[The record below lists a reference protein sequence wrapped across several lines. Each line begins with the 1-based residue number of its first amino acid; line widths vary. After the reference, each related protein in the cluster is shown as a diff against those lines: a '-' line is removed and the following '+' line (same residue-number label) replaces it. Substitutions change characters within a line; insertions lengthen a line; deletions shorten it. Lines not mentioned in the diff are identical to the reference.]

1 MKNGDIA
8 VKKKAKVQ
16 RRESRGGQAK
26 EERKKEQKEE
36 QQKEQQQKA
45 QIPHADYREEACFE
59 SFVCAHCGKKIQPE
73 GAGSKH
79 RNHCPHCL
87 YSLHVDETAGD
98 RKAVC
103 HGEMEPIA
111 IVAREDGDWSI
122 LHRCKRCGKLNL
134 NRALADDNPILLM
147 QLAVQPLAHPPFPMR
162 YLESFLENRNEE
174 KEDEV

>member
-1 MKNGDIA
+1 M
-8 VKKKAKVQ
+8 
-16 RRESRGGQAK
+16 
-26 EERKKEQKEE
+26 
-36 QQKEQQQKA
+36 
-45 QIPHADYREEACFE
+45 
-59 SFVCAHCGKKIQPE
+59 
-73 GAGSKH
+73 
-79 RNHCPHCL
+79 
-87 YSLHVDETAGD
+87 DETAGD

-147 QLAVQPLAHPPFPMR
+147 QLAVRPLAHPPFPMR

>member
-16 RRESRGGQAK
+16 RRESRGGAA
-26 EERKKEQKEE
+26 KEE

-45 QIPHADYREEACFE
+45 QIPHADYRKEACFE

-111 IVAREDGDWSI
+111 IVAREDGVSCI
-122 LHRCKRCGKLNL
+122 AASG
-134 NRALADDNPILLM
+134 A
-147 QLAVQPLAHPPFPMR
+147 
-162 YLESFLENRNEE
+162 ES
-174 KEDEV
+174 